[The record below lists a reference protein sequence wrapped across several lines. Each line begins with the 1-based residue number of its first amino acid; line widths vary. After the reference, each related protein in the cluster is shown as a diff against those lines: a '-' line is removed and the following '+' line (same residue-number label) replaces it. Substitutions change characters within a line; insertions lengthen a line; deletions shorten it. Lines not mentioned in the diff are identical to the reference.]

1 MHAYLG
7 ATVAVPAHY
16 FTDPACPM
24 SWGYEPRVRRLTVE
38 FGGELDWTLV
48 MGGLGRGYK
57 GHERGALLA
66 WVDDA
71 AAIEMP
77 MDPLLWKESPISSTY
92 PACIAV
98 KAAGEQ
104 GLDAQVRFLRVLREG
119 LMCFRRKLDALEAF
133 VEEARRAGLDVERF
147 RVDAGS
153 HAMVEAFG
161 ADLDLT
167 RDVPEGSPR
176 DDRVPFPTWRIG
188 EQWFF
193 GRAPYAELRAA
204 AVDAGAAPVQP
215 SSISLDA
222 AFARYERLS
231 AKEVEVLCGLAGPLA
246 WAELWRRATEWL
258 VRPLRVGAGGWLFE
272 RTS

>member
-7 ATVAVPAHY
+7 ARVAVPVHY
-16 FTDPACPM
+16 FSDPACPM

-38 FGGELDWTLV
+38 FGDELDWKLV
-48 MGGLGRGYK
+48 MGGLGRDYK

-71 AAIEMP
+71 AAIDMP

-119 LMCFRRKLDALEAF
+119 LLCFRRKLDALEAF

-153 HAMVEAFG
+153 HASVEAFG
-161 ADLDLT
+161 NDLDLV

-176 DDRVPFPTWRIG
+176 EDRVPFPTLRVG
-188 EQWFF
+188 DAWFF
-193 GRAPYAELRAA
+193 GRAPYPDLRAA
-204 AVDAGAAPVQP
+204 AVDAGAAVVQP
-215 SSISLDA
+215 DPLSVDA
-222 AFARYERLS
+222 AFARFERL
-231 AKEVEVLCGLAGPLA
+231 AAEEVA
-246 WAELWRRATEWL
+246 
-258 VRPLRVGAGGWLFE
+258 
-272 RTS
+272 